1 MQVGINASSSMRRL
15 GGSSLSGGAVVV
27 MLSEIDLALRVMI
40 VFELIQIF
48 SIFFKVG
55 MLTFGGGYAMLP
67 LLQKD
72 IVQRRGW
79 ATDEEVIDYYA
90 ISQSLPGI
98 IAINISMLVGYNRK
112 RTSGLVA
119 AALGMASPSLI
130 IILIIAS
137 FIKNFQHLDFVGHA
151 FNGIRVAVAALIV
164 NSAMSMWKSGVKDA
178 AGRVIFAASL
188 LAFTFI
194 DISPVL
200 PVIAGAAAGIAV
212 KFGGG
217 MAR

>member
-1 MQVGINASSSMRRL
+1 VI
-15 GGSSLSGGAVVV
+15 AVY
-27 MLSEIDLALRVMI
+27 
-40 VFELIQIF
+40 ELIQIF
-48 SIFFKVG
+48 SAFFKVG
-55 MLTFGGGYAMLP
+55 MFTFGGGYAMLP

-72 IVQRRGW
+72 IVQKRGW

-98 IAINISMLVGYNRK
+98 IAINISMLVGYGRK
-112 RTSGLVA
+112 RTPGLVA

-130 IILIIAS
+130 IILIIAT
-137 FIKNFQHLDFVGHA
+137 FIKNFQHLDFVRHA

-164 NSAMSMWKSGVKDA
+164 SSAVSMWKSGVKDA
-178 AGRVIFAASL
+178 AGLVIFAAAL

-200 PVIAGAAAGIAV
+200 PVIAGAAAGIAIKLGV
-212 KFGGG
+212 GKI
-217 MAR
+217 R